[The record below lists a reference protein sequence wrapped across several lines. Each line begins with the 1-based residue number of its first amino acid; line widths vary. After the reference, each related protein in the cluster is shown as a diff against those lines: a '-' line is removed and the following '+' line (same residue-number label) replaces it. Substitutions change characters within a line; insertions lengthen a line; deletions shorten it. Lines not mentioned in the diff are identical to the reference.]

1 MRKFNVTEDILT
13 GKITKLRAI
22 EPNDVDLIYSWENDS
37 SIWQLSNTLTPF
49 SKHVIRQFIENSHQD
64 IFQLKQLR
72 LMIDKID
79 NNKIETI
86 GTIDLFDFDPV
97 HKRAGVGIL
106 IAQPKDRGKGYA
118 SDALNTLINYSFDI
132 MQLHQLYCN
141 ITEDNDESLNLFQSK
156 GFQLI
161 GTKRDWLI
169 FPKGMKDEFMFQ
181 LINKES

>member
-1 MRKFNVTEDILT
+1 MRKFKVTEDILT
-13 GKITKLRAI
+13 GNITKLRAI
-22 EPNDVDLIYSWENDS
+22 ELSDIDLIYSWENDS

-49 SKHVIRQFIENSHQD
+49 SRHVIRQFIENSHQD

-79 NNKIETI
+79 ENKTETI
-86 GTIDLFDFDPV
+86 GTIDLFDFDPI

-106 IAQPKDRGKGYA
+106 IAQAEDRGKGYA
-118 SDALNTLINYSFDI
+118 SDALDTLINYSFYTL
-132 MQLHQLYCN
+132 QLHQLYCN
-141 ITEDNDESLNLFQSK
+141 ITEDNRESLKLFQSK

-169 FPKGMKDEFMFQ
+169 YPKGRKDEFMFQ
-181 LINKES
+181 LINNEN